1 MDYSQNKKTVNIYG
15 GGSAALILAF
25 ELAKSEKF
33 DIRIYER
40 NKALARKFLVAGK
53 GGFNLTHNLEFKEL
67 SKYYRPAGFLDTY
80 LQEFDSVKFRN
91 WLARIGI
98 STFVGSSNRVFP
110 VKGIKPIEVLQAIMK
125 GLEGPNVHIY
135 YNARFIGFK
144 DGVPTVEQGEKAVVC
159 NADFHV
165 YAFGGSS
172 WTKTGS
178 DGHWLKIFREER
190 IKVNGFGAANCGLEV
205 KWNKDFIKK
214 HEGKHVKNIAMEYN
228 SFGKKGEFT
237 ITKYGIEGNAVYPI
251 SSAVSEALKLKK
263 EVSIGIDLKPQLSY
277 EAILSKLDTS
287 IANKRSVT
295 SALKSLKISAVAID
309 MLKLN
314 CTKTEWTTSRLL
326 ATKIKS
332 FSLSI
337 SGHRPLDEC
346 ISTTGG
352 ISTTALDNNLMFVQ
366 KPNHFCI
373 GEMVDWDAPT
383 GGFLLQACFAMGYSL
398 SKRLQKL

>member
-1 MDYSQNKKTVNIYG
+1 MNYSHNKRTVNIYG

-33 DIRIYER
+33 DIHIFER
-40 NKALARKFLVAGK
+40 NKALGRKFLVAGK

-67 SKYYRPAGFLDTY
+67 SKYYRPTEFLDSY
-80 LQEFDSVKFRN
+80 LQEFDSVKFRA
-91 WLARIGI
+91 WLESIGI
-98 STFVGSSNRVFP
+98 STYVGSSNRVFP

-125 GLEGPNVHIY
+125 GLEGPNVQIHH
-135 YNARFIGFK
+135 NSRFIGFE
-144 DGVPTVEQGEKAVVC
+144 DGVPIVEQEEKAVVC

-178 DGHWLKIFREER
+178 DGHWLKIFREEG
-190 IKVNGFGAANCGLEV
+190 IKVNDFGAANCGLEV
-205 KWNKDFIKK
+205 KWNKDFIKE
-214 HEGKHVKNIAMEYN
+214 HEAKHVKNIAMEYN

-251 SSAVSEALKLKK
+251 SSVVSEALKLRK

-287 IANKRSVT
+287 IVNKRSVT
-295 SALKSLKISAVAID
+295 SALKSLKISAVAIA

-314 CTKTEWTTSRLL
+314 CTKTEWTTTRLL
-326 ATKIKS
+326 GTKIKS
-332 FSLSI
+332 FPLSI
-337 SGHRPLDEC
+337 SGHRPLKEC

-352 ISTTALDNNLMFVQ
+352 ISSTALDSNLMLVQ
-366 KPNHFCI
+366 KHNHFCI

-383 GGFLLQACFAMGYSL
+383 GGFLLQACFAMGYCL
-398 SKRLQKL
+398 SKRLEAI